1 MFSKNYK
8 FLVIALFQIIFLSL
22 WAHLSTFFIDSQ
34 NGIYAIELMKFIDVD
49 HSSSYRMIFLITF
62 LVGVMLFF
70 NEKRRNHLERLYDT
84 NSIID
89 YKFFSFKI
97 ETIVKILFSIF
108 LFVVLL
114 DILSKP
120 IPLFSSIGKG
130 EYYINFASPI
140 VKYFFIPMEH
150 LLVFLSAT
158 LFLLL
163 SEKKMYLIWSFF
175 FYFLKSFLFFCYL
188 ETNFLLYLPH
198 YAFFLIPLSLLT
210 LSKEKIFP
218 KINLKFVRFTA
229 LVLFIFIAYNFFVFL
244 FKSRMESDVWLSYV
258 W

>member
-1 MFSKNYK
+1 MFINIILFILGYILIYNMFSKNYK
-8 FLVIALFQIIFLSL
+8 FLVILHYFKLFSYRCGLTYLLFLL
-22 WAHLSTFFIDSQ
+22 IVK

-140 VKYFFIPMEH
+140 VKYFYTYGTFI
-150 LLVFLSAT
+150 
-158 LFLLL
+158 
-163 SEKKMYLIWSFF
+163 SFF
-175 FYFLKSFLFFCYL
+175 IGY
-188 ETNFLLYLPH
+188 
-198 YAFFLIPLSLLT
+198 
-210 LSKEKIFP
+210 
-218 KINLKFVRFTA
+218 
-229 LVLFIFIAYNFFVFL
+229 FIFITFR
-244 FKSRMESDVWLSYV
+244 KKCI
-258 W
+258 

>member
-1 MFSKNYK
+1 MG
-8 FLVIALFQIIFLSL
+8 SL
-22 WAHLSTFFIDSQ
+22 IYFFIDSQ

-97 ETIVKILFSIF
+97 ETIVKILFSIV

-130 EYYINFASPI
+130 EYYINFASQNCDI
-140 VKYFFIPMEH
+140 YTYGTFISFFIG
-150 LLVFLSAT
+150 
-158 LFLLL
+158 
-163 SEKKMYLIWSFF
+163 Y
-175 FYFLKSFLFFCYL
+175 
-188 ETNFLLYLPH
+188 
-198 YAFFLIPLSLLT
+198 
-210 LSKEKIFP
+210 
-218 KINLKFVRFTA
+218 
-229 LVLFIFIAYNFFVFL
+229 FIFITFR
-244 FKSRMESDVWLSYV
+244 KKCI
-258 W
+258 